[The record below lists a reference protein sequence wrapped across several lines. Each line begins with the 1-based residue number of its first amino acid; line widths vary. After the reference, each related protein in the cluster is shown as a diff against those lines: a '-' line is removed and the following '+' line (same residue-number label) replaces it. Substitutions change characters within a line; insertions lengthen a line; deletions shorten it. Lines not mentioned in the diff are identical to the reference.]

1 MPHRDLKPAEIE
13 KRHEF
18 AYAHADRPELVLTL
32 WACSET
38 VGSSTITTF
47 NKAERN
53 MAFRPEH
60 DGLTVSDR
68 ALRTEVVR

>member
-1 MPHRDLKPAEIE
+1 MMSAHRDLKPAEIE

-38 VGSSTITTF
+38 VGSSTITTI

-60 DGLTVSDR
+60 REFNRERPGL
-68 ALRTEVVR
+68 E